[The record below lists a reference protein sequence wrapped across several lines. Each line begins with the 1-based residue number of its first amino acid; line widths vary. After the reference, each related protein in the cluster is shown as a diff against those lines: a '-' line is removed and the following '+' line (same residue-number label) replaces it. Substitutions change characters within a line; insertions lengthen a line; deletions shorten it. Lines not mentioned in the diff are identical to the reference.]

1 MTTDAHAL
9 TPAAAVPP
17 PAGRPRR
24 WVWLVAG
31 VHAAAMVLTYA
42 VLVATTSGQVLEGRL
57 LPSGNIRVG
66 DGQDIWLI
74 GLSRQLLEVFGDNV
88 RIAVVLAILLLIAL
102 LLRRLRAGVVGTAVV
117 VGSGLAAQGLKELLS
132 RPDLD
137 VAGTGSHNSFPSGHV
152 AVATGL
158 VVAFLFVLPAGA
170 RLWLALP
177 GAAVIAA
184 IGTATVIAGWHR
196 PSDVIGGVLLAG
208 TLQLIAAA
216 ISRRGLG
223 GGLPSVVALTLG
235 LGVALVVLISG
246 AELTAVMLATTVF
259 VGCAVVSVALALP
272 GWPGE
277 LSEAEPVRR

>member
-1 MTTDAHAL
+1 
-9 TPAAAVPP
+9 
-17 PAGRPRR
+17 
-24 WVWLVAG
+24 VWLVAG

-117 VGSGLAAQGLKELLS
+117 VGSGLAAQGLKGLLI

-208 TLQLIAAA
+208 TLQLIASAV
-216 ISRRGLG
+216 SRRGLG

-235 LGVALVVLISG
+235 LSLALVVLISG

-272 GWPGE
+272 GWQD
-277 LSEAEPVRR
+277 AT